1 MDSDFKLVLWL
12 FYLFFLSSVSLRRY
26 SEFAVVYRGNIL
38 GNETK
43 DQLRNKIR
51 YWRDYAK
58 EHRVFMCIE
67 GKWEGIEQRCNF
79 QYATLVD
86 FPEFPGD
93 SSPVPTAAPTESPID
108 YYWFEISTSILL
120 DLRPDTLVH
129 SSFYLDELK
138 KYDNVDVYV
147 IGKTPNHPVL
157 SIRGDYNFQM
167 LDDIGSVVGVAPEVI
182 ITGVEDD
189 LLFMVSIFDGSRI
202 ITPGHALPKPPLRVV
217 SSNWVGID
225 RMIYTLNI
233 LSDDA
238 YYIHTGYD
246 LFLDNVVEAYNL
258 TNIIDVSQQIRS
270 EESVLLYF
278 WANPF
283 SICMGVFE
291 CVRDD
296 LRTTIEMLEG
306 FGNTLVFNLDELVY
320 HEEDFWERMIPF
332 MEKQGF
338 DIKIFI
344 EGYPSTSYM
353 DFESDIFLDYLAAW
367 DLEMFYERAEV
378 IPSDIEDMM
387 DKVQRYVVNLN

>member
-1 MDSDFKLVLWL
+1 
-12 FYLFFLSSVSLRRY
+12 
-26 SEFAVVYRGNIL
+26 
-38 GNETK
+38 
-43 DQLRNKIR
+43 
-51 YWRDYAK
+51 
-58 EHRVFMCIE
+58 MCIE
-67 GKWEGIEQRCNF
+67 GKLEGIEQRCNF

-86 FPEFPGD
+86 FPEFPGE

-108 YYWFEISTSILL
+108 YYWYEISTSILL

-157 SIRGDYNFQM
+157 SIRGNYNFQM
-167 LDDIGSVVGVAPEVI
+167 LDDIGSVAGVAPEVI
-182 ITGVEDD
+182 ITGIEDD

-258 TNIIDVSQQIRS
+258 TNIIDVTQQIRS

-306 FGNTLVFNLDELVY
+306 FGNPLVFNLDELVY

-353 DFESDIFLDYLAAW
+353 DFESDIFLDYLAGW